1 MRSGRYKMVESLA
14 QRVVPETPVV
24 PPVEVSTEN
33 QPVTSVAEIPLEK
46 RQYVKELL
54 EIGEASTQF
63 EMPTLIKEIDDY
75 VLSESGVNKDSY
87 KEIIDSFLR
96 KLNIPTGI
104 DIYTKVERLASLIR
118 IQKKLNDSAK
128 EREEL
133 LKKQPSE
140 MTSQQ
145 LRKFIE
151 MKG

>member
-1 MRSGRYKMVESLA
+1 MVESLA

>member
-1 MRSGRYKMVESLA
+1 MVESLA

-140 MTSQQ
+140 MTSVQ
-145 LRKFIE
+145 LKKFIE